1 MPEIVTVCLLF
12 SVLNKTYN
20 GAYSAGD
27 FSFYL
32 GAVYQYNV
40 SFNLAISHLLN
51 MNDDITRVVSMNEI
65 TTMGV
70 KEINGGLLEVPEGFN
85 IEFKD
90 VSFRYPNSTV
100 KALDNVSF
108 KIESGKHVGLVGFN
122 GAGKSTILKLL
133 LRLYNVDH
141 GEILINDKNINE
153 YSLKSLRNSMGVYL
167 QNMPNFAFSIRE
179 NFSVSSAYDPSIL
192 SDKQICKILKDVGIL
207 DVLQKSK
214 AGLDSYVTKE
224 FSEDGVELS
233 GGQGQRLALARVLI
247 RRRSLLLLDEPMAA
261 LDPDTV
267 QRLMMMLNKNK
278 ETTIIMVSHKLDDM
292 KYFDKVLLFSE
303 GRIIESGSHAELINK
318 RGAYYQLYCGG
329 K

>member
-1 MPEIVTVCLLF
+1 M
-12 SVLNKTYN
+12 
-20 GAYSAGD
+20 
-27 FSFYL
+27 
-32 GAVYQYNV
+32 
-40 SFNLAISHLLN
+40 
-51 MNDDITRVVSMNEI
+51 
-65 TTMGV
+65 
-70 KEINGGLLEVPEGFN
+70 
-85 IEFKD
+85 
-90 VSFRYPNSTV
+90 
-100 KALDNVSF
+100 
-108 KIESGKHVGLVGFN
+108 
-122 GAGKSTILKLL
+122 
-133 LRLYNVDH
+133 
-141 GEILINDKNINE
+141 
-153 YSLKSLRNSMGVYL
+153 
-167 QNMPNFAFSIRE
+167 
-179 NFSVSSAYDPSIL
+179 
-192 SDKQICKILKDVGIL
+192 GIL